1 MHLTQTPGDTIRWLI
16 DWLIDG
22 HFLLFLVF
30 FSFPKTA
37 TCLDFFPSYEVAG
50 ATWRSGLVTEPSTLL
65 TMPLLLLSV
74 IPKVLEPSLPLWKK
88 TGKEREERESV
99 RTKKINMFP
108 LSGWAVSLA
117 CQWSRYSPCTRV
129 RRAPSQSPLTRGK
142 HADSNQEQVRTQIC
156 TSSARPRGW
165 CEGPPNGEGPG
176 SGWEGGTV
184 QRALAGFSLS
194 CLNVSLPLTNA
205 FILTSIIY
213 LWIHQRKPRCTD
225 CGQEKFITFVVA
237 TSSRSLFR
245 SFSFSPFSP
254 HLQHRVPQNNKI
266 YIYSIEY
273 ACRWSLST

>member
-1 MHLTQTPGDTIRWLI
+1 MGT
-16 DWLIDG
+16 
-22 HFLLFLVF
+22 FSSFLVF
-30 FSFPKTA
+30 FSSPKTA

-50 ATWRSGLVTEPSTLL
+50 MTWRSGPVTEPSTLS
-65 TMPLLLLSV
+65 TMPLLSV
-74 IPKVLEPSLPLWKK
+74 ISKVFEPSLPLWKK

-99 RTKKINMFP
+99 RTKKKINRFP

-117 CQWSRYSPCTRV
+117 CQWSRYSPGTRV
-129 RRAPSQSPLTRGK
+129 RRAPSQSSLTRGK

-184 QRALAGFSLS
+184 QWALAGFSPP
-194 CLNVSLPLTNA
+194 CLNASLPFTNA

-225 CGQEKFITFVVA
+225 CGQEKFITFVGRYKLAFSVPFL
-237 TSSRSLFR
+237 LFLP
-245 SFSFSPFSP
+245 PFLP
-254 HLQHRVPQNNKI
+254 IPNT
-266 YIYSIEY
+266 
-273 ACRWSLST
+273 LSHKRIIIKNI